1 MYHKVLVIG
10 GSRNIG
16 YLSSIRLLDSG
27 ATVTFLLRKVEVFDG
42 NETIQKYV
50 EQGKARLVQ
59 GDALIKDDVQRAW
72 DEAAKGDDKP
82 VDLLLFTVGF
92 TVIPVAYAKS
102 THIIYA
108 RPHASKSKN
117 PILPAD
123 RTLFLVN
130 VPVDAT
136 DREVSLFFKN
146 CGTVERVV
154 YDREGLDSEQL
165 AGEISDSDGED
176 EEGSMDV
183 DAPEQPRKKRRVQK
197 DKQTKPVPPTVVPLP
212 TVPLR
217 TLRKTGSSAHVVFLD
232 ASSLAKALV
241 PPSKPRPWPSSEEP
255 RGLAHYAALYDSRRP
270 PLDVVKAHADTS
282 MNLFEFELAQAKQKS
297 TYRKGEAIVDED
309 GFTLV
314 TRGGAY
320 GQTLGGGVGVAS
332 KTFQMTGRTGSKK
345 KKEPKEK
352 ETFYAFQ
359 KAEKQRKALL
369 DLKKNFEADKA
380 RIEKLKESRRFKP
393 Y

>member
-1 MYHKVLVIG
+1 MSPTTELPKL
-10 GSRNIG
+10 
-16 YLSSIRLLDSG
+16 LS
-27 ATVTFLLRKVEVFDG
+27 
-42 NETIQKYV
+42 
-50 EQGKARLVQ
+50 
-59 GDALIKDDVQRAW
+59 
-72 DEAAKGDDKP
+72 
-82 VDLLLFTVGF
+82 GF

-117 PILPAD
+117 PTLPAD

-130 VPVDAT
+130 IPVDAT

-165 AGEISDSDGED
+165 AGEISDSDDED
-176 EEGSMDV
+176 EEGTGSSMDV
-183 DAPEQPRKKRRVQK
+183 DAPENNEEQPRKKRRGQK
-197 DKQTKPVPPTVVPLP
+197 DKKAKPVPPTVVPLP

-217 TLRKTGSSAHVVFLD
+217 TFRKTGSSAHVVFLD

-241 PPSKPRPWPSSEEP
+241 APPKPRPWPSSEEP

-270 PLDVVKAHADTS
+270 PLGVVKAHADTS
-282 MNLFEFELAQAKQKS
+282 MNLFEFELAQAKKKS
-297 TYRKGEAIVDED
+297 VYRKGEAIVDED

-369 DLKKNFEADKA
+369 DLKKNFEEDKA